1 MKQCVRL
8 TVHPSN
14 ISVSQYNVLVR
25 TVRPGPRDVGEPSP
39 HQKGPQPNVS
49 SEDRAQPGQQCGL
62 RAGPDLTEGVPVTGR
77 GGGQRNADT
86 GEEALCIVGRK
97 TRKTDYNRDP
107 KGYGEREGLGNNTF
121 SVRWEGCVCRGR
133 RVRWLPRWCTGHLVV
148 GKLWYDRRGV

>member
-25 TVRPGPRDVGEPSP
+25 TVRPGPRDVGETSP

-49 SEDRAQPGQQCGL
+49 SEDWAQPGQQCGL
-62 RAGPDLTEGVPVTGR
+62 RAGPDVTEGVPVTGR
-77 GGGQRNADT
+77 GGSQRNADT

-97 TRKTDYNRDP
+97 TRKTDYNHDP
-107 KGYGEREGLGNNTF
+107 KGDGEREGLGNKTF
-121 SVRWEGCVCRGR
+121 ICKMGRVCVQRE
-133 RVRWLPRWCTGHLVV
+133 TGTMAPALVHWALGGWQTLV
-148 GKLWYDRRGV
+148 